1 MLDQDHARVHTRS
14 TAEMA
19 MTREDATV
27 ALRALVGRDLHAL
40 ADDYGITVRKH
51 GRLNKGWAGSVV
63 ERHLG
68 LPANTR
74 RTPDFDGFELKV
86 IPLKHDRH
94 GRLVV
99 KESMAITMFTAD
111 EVLSRPFEQSH
122 LRSKMERMIVVAR
135 LDDAPHGRSE
145 VCGVASVD
153 LDADLFP
160 LVKADYRLVQDTVR
174 VYGFDALSGRMK
186 GAGHGSTSRA
196 FYARARL
203 LSWILG
209 LEVRGRR

>member
-1 MLDQDHARVHTRS
+1 MLFRS
-14 TAEMA
+14 
-19 MTREDATV
+19 
-27 ALRALVGRDLHAL
+27 
-40 ADDYGITVRKH
+40 
-51 GRLNKGWAGSVV
+51 
-63 ERHLG
+63 
-68 LPANTR
+68 
-74 RTPDFDGFELKV
+74 
-86 IPLKHDRH
+86 KHDRN

-99 KESMAITMFTAD
+99 KESMAITMFTAN
-111 EVLSRPFEQSH
+111 EVVSTPFESSH
-122 LRSKMERMIVVAR
+122 LRVKMERMIVVAR
-135 LDDAPHGRSE
+135 LDDRRHARSE

-174 VYGFDALSGRMK
+174 VYGFDALTGRMGALVQPRMK